1 MHAMKLNHRFPGLL
15 MALVCSSAFAQKE
28 TPNTSAPA
36 SVSNLVVLAPKL
48 VRLQNQF
55 EHMVP
60 PGVSIEAR
68 EVYRKG
74 TAGTDLQV
82 AYNIYVKGVPPDTI
96 FRQIQWPV
104 DRDKPIGGFTGVTLN
119 PEGLMICAGR
129 TPEQCHN
136 GTAFDAPVQFARI
149 KPLKGEPMRSI
160 FIAPNLKIP
169 ISMVPDP
176 IQSEDKGCKLSAVRL
191 TGKFEL
197 ALIEGSGFPSSSIVH
212 LHRTN
217 ADSKSIVAV
226 IDDNGMPFTLFTAP
240 DLVLKSDGSGAIQ
253 TAAPNSTANGASGND
268 TVEVTGPGCNPKI
281 TYEWGV
287 F

>member
-1 MHAMKLNHRFPGLL
+1 MKLNARFPVLL
-15 MALVCSSAFAQKE
+15 VAVACSSANAQQESPK
-28 TPNTSAPA
+28 TSAPA
-36 SVSNLVVLAPKL
+36 VVSNLVVLAPKL
-48 VRLQNQF
+48 ARLQNQF

-68 EVYRKG
+68 EVYRSG
-74 TAGTDLQV
+74 IAGTDLQV
-82 AYNIYVKGVPPDTI
+82 RYNIYVKGVPPDTI
-96 FRQIQWPV
+96 FRQLQWPV
-104 DRDKPIGGFTGVTLN
+104 DRDKPIGGFTGITLN
-119 PEGLMICAGR
+119 PEGLMICAGH

-136 GTAFDAPVQFARI
+136 GTAFDAPVQFTRM
-149 KPLKGEPMRSI
+149 KPLRGEPMRSI

-197 ALIEGSGFPSSSIVH
+197 ALIEGSGFPSNSNVH

-217 ADSKSIVAV
+217 ADGKSIVAV
-226 IDDNGMPFTLFTAP
+226 IGDDGMPFALFTAP
-240 DLVLKSDGSGAIQ
+240 DLVLKSDSSGAIQ
-253 TAAPNSTANGASGND
+253 TVAPNNTSNFASGKD
-268 TVEVTGPGCNPKI
+268 TVEVTGPGCNPKV
-281 TYEWGV
+281 TYDWGV